1 MAMDRQPTV
10 ALRVLSRGVKT
21 VGGGHQGLNQF
32 LGCGHGRC
40 ASEWGHQQLIMA
52 SDKHPLF
59 EARHRLAGVLL
70 LAAAWMG
77 GSGVMAA
84 DTLPYEPPCP
94 VLASPGGQSLLQPM
108 RLEPQQV
115 KAKNAMGCL
124 SPSDAIYGPD
134 GCPQR
139 FCGSNSGVF
148 KLP

>member
-1 MAMDRQPTV
+1 
-10 ALRVLSRGVKT
+10 
-21 VGGGHQGLNQF
+21 
-32 LGCGHGRC
+32 
-40 ASEWGHQQLIMA
+40 MA

-94 VLASPGGQSLLQPM
+94 VLASPGGQS
-108 RLEPQQV
+108 
-115 KAKNAMGCL
+115 
-124 SPSDAIYGPD
+124 PSDAIYGPD